1 MTLRDGWILVVCYL
15 AGSIPFGLL
24 LTRWK
29 GGGDIRALGS
39 GNIGATNVLRTQGKV
54 LGAMTLVL
62 DFAKAALSVWA
73 GSRWGTAPFM
83 GAAAGAAAVVG
94 HCFPV
99 YLKFRGGKGIASGL
113 GTFLFVAPAATL
125 AAFGVFVA
133 ELLLLRYVS
142 LGSVLACLTFSA
154 MILGFHYLFDWY
166 PVGSTWIG
174 AATGLLLITRHHANL
189 RRLLAGTE
197 PRIWGPGSK
206 GEAGGRP

>member
-1 MTLRDGWILVVCYL
+1 MTLRDGWILLICYL

-54 LGAMTLVL
+54 LGALTLVL

-73 GSRWGTAPFM
+73 GHRFGSVPFA

-125 AAFGVFVA
+125 AAFAVFVA
-133 ELLLLRYVS
+133 EILLLRYVS

-154 MILGFHYLFDWY
+154 TILGLHFLLDWY
-166 PVGSTWIG
+166 PVGSAWIG

-197 PRIWGPGSK
+197 PRVWGPGSK
-206 GEAGGRP
+206 RAAGGKP